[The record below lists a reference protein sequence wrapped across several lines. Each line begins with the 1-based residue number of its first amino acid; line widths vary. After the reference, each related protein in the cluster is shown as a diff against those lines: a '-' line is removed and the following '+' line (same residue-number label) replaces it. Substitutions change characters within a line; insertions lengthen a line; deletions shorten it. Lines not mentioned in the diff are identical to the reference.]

1 MTAAV
6 LLLCVAG
13 VLGSDVLSAQNL
25 PCVHSRE
32 VACLELTSYMN
43 TSGPVSVDVCTGMK
57 LVVSLEGISG
67 YPVCLWIRGEHP
79 PLQVN
84 DSIVLPRLS
93 ETDSG
98 EYTLTCEA
106 SNGTSS
112 SVTVSVHVMGRPSK
126 PQLMLQDVELHK
138 TSPSFTCKSEGSP
151 KPKIEWSGN
160 KVGTNE
166 NTKISS
172 SEYPAEGMMCCATNA
187 EGQECSQ
194 LYDYDLDREQM
205 DNEVSN
211 VTVSPGQSL
220 LLRGRIKT
228 TTRIFPEWEK
238 GGKLLNAGALGCSS
252 TVKKKSCIK
261 NDSHRGSKM
270 AYLFIESVSGED
282 GGMYTCR
289 SPTNKMKSV
298 YIHVQAEGFLSVQLN
313 ESKIVPALKA
323 SSSCLQ
329 AEVSYHPVL
338 QSCSWEAPDK
348 TITKCQRDKWV
359 TKHRSV
365 QLCGSLQPGDYKLHL
380 EAGGKKETKTISVCV
395 FGRPSKP
402 QLMLQDVELNK
413 TSPSFTCKSE
423 GSPKPKIEW
432 SGNKVGTNENT
443 KISSSGYSAEG
454 MMCCATNAEGQECSQ
469 LYDYD
474 LDREQMDNEVSNVTV
489 SPGQSLLLRG
499 RIKTTTCIFP
509 EWEKGGKL
517 LNAGTL
523 GCSST
528 VKKKSCIKNDSHSR
542 SKMAY
547 LFIESVSVEDGGMYT
562 CRSPTNKMKSVYI
575 HVQAEGFLSV
585 QLNER
590 KIVPALKASSS
601 CLQAEVSYH
610 PVLQSCFWEAPDKTI
625 TKCQRDKWVT
635 KHRSVQ
641 LCGSLQ
647 PVVYKLHLE
656 AGGKKE
662 TKTISVCVFDA
673 PKFSF
678 GPSEVNDINLEAVS
692 LVPANY
698 SWMVCPSNGS
708 RCEAD
713 CSWKKI
719 NDTIQTDSDVSCSK
733 TIKTS
738 LRRDQATDQCVR
750 FCLTNSVG
758 SWCSDSQYNSHSPQ
772 ASTGGRPPENNDM
785 LLLKVGSFLLLL
797 ALAVVSVVLL
807 YFVKK
812 KKPKYQPQLQMIQM
826 VGPSD
831 NDYIY
836 INFKDF
842 QYDQKWEFPRENLE
856 LGSELGSGAFGTVV
870 QATAYGIN
878 KPGVSQQ
885 VAVKMLK
892 EKHQTVEKEA
902 LMSEL
907 KMLTHIGQ
915 HGNIVNLLGACTEL
929 GPIYLIFQYC
939 CYGDLLNYLKNNS
952 ERYNKSV
959 TDAFNK
965 DRFSSLYNNLQPR
978 KSSSELQTAVD
989 TYVPMYHAATRGQ
1002 EDIALL
1008 ALSSGDM
1015 DVYEE
1020 MYLNND
1026 DETEELQALTFDD
1039 LLSFAYQ
1046 VAKGMDFLSSKNC
1059 IHRDL
1064 AARNVLVTKGR
1075 LIKIGDFGLARD
1087 IDNDSNYVVRGN
1099 VRLPVKWMAPE
1110 SIFHGMYTMKS
1121 DVWAYGI
1128 LLWEIF
1134 SLGVTPYPG
1143 MKVDHTFYSMIERG
1157 FKMEC
1162 PYYANESVYGMMC
1175 RCWALDPCDRP
1186 SFSKLVSFVCD
1197 QLTDR
1202 EEKLYHNI
1210 VDQKSSDY
1218 QNARAL
1224 LDISALA
1231 KQEENKTQSR
1241 NDYCQTK
1248 AAQESKAEMADSDN
1262 VAAEEKPLKP
1272 SDTE

>member
-1 MTAAV
+1 
-6 LLLCVAG
+6 
-13 VLGSDVLSAQNL
+13 
-25 PCVHSRE
+25 
-32 VACLELTSYMN
+32 
-43 TSGPVSVDVCTGMK
+43 
-57 LVVSLEGISG
+57 
-67 YPVCLWIRGEHP
+67 
-79 PLQVN
+79 
-84 DSIVLPRLS
+84 
-93 ETDSG
+93 
-98 EYTLTCEA
+98 
-106 SNGTSS
+106 
-112 SVTVSVHVMGRPSK
+112 
-126 PQLMLQDVELHK
+126 MLQDVDLRM
-138 TSPSFTCKSEGSP
+138 TSPSFTCISEGCP
-151 KPKIEWSGN
+151 KPTVEWSGN
-160 KVGTNE
+160 KVGTNA
-166 NTKISS
+166 NSKISS
-172 SEYPAEGMMCCATNA
+172 AE
-187 EGQECSQ
+187 
-194 LYDYDLDREQM
+194 
-205 DNEVSN
+205 
-211 VTVSPGQSL
+211 
-220 LLRGRIKT
+220 
-228 TTRIFPEWEK
+228 
-238 GGKLLNAGALGCSS
+238 
-252 TVKKKSCIK
+252 
-261 NDSHRGSKM
+261 
-270 AYLFIESVSGED
+270 
-282 GGMYTCR
+282 
-289 SPTNKMKSV
+289 
-298 YIHVQAEGFLSVQLN
+298 
-313 ESKIVPALKA
+313 
-323 SSSCLQ
+323 
-329 AEVSYHPVL
+329 
-338 QSCSWEAPDK
+338 
-348 TITKCQRDKWV
+348 
-359 TKHRSV
+359 
-365 QLCGSLQPGDYKLHL
+365 
-380 EAGGKKETKTISVCV
+380 
-395 FGRPSKP
+395 
-402 QLMLQDVELNK
+402 
-413 TSPSFTCKSE
+413 
-423 GSPKPKIEW
+423 
-432 SGNKVGTNENT
+432 
-443 KISSSGYSAEG
+443 YSAEG

-474 LDREQMDNEVSNVTV
+474 LDHEQMENEVSNVTV
-489 SPGQSLLLRG
+489 SPGQSLLLRS
-499 RIKTTTCIFP
+499 RIQTYNRP
-509 EWEKGGKL
+509 SPVWEKGGKQ
-517 LNAGTL
+517 LNAKTL
-523 GCSST
+523 ACSAT
-528 VKKKSCIKNDSHSR
+528 VKKKSCIKNDSHSN

-562 CRSPTNKMKSVYI
+562 CRSPEHKTKSVYI

-585 QLNER
+585 KLNES
-590 KIVPALKASSS
+590 KIVPALNASSS
-601 CLQAEVSYH
+601 CLQANVSYH
-610 PVLQSCFWEAPDKTI
+610 PVLQRCSWEAPDKTI
-625 TKCQRDKWVT
+625 TKCRRDKWVT

-641 LCGSLQ
+641 LCGSLK
-647 PVVYKLHLE
+647 PGDYKLHLE
-656 AGGKKE
+656 AGEQKE
-662 TKTISVCVFDA
+662 TKTISVCVVDA

-678 GPSEVNDINLEAVS
+678 GFSKMNDTVILEAVS

-698 SWMVCPSNGS
+698 SWMFCNGS
-708 RCEAD
+708 SCEAD
-713 CSWKKI
+713 SSWLKI
-719 NDTIQTDSDVSCSK
+719 PDTSQTDSDVSCNK
-733 TIKTS
+733 TTKTL
-738 LRRDQATDQCVR
+738 LRRDLATGQYLR

-758 SWCSDSQYNSHSPQ
+758 SWCTNTIDYPPSYK
-772 ASTGGRPPENNDM
+772 ASTGARRTENDNM
-785 LLLKVGSFLLLL
+785 LLLKAGSFLLLL

-812 KKPKYQPQLQMIQM
+812 KKPQYQPQLQMIQM

-842 QYDQKWEFPRENLE
+842 DYDQKWEFPRENLE
-856 LGSELGSGAFGTVV
+856 LGGELGSGAFGMVV

-907 KMLTHIGQ
+907 KMLTHIGH
-915 HGNIVNLLGACTEL
+915 HGNIVNLLGACTDL

-939 CYGDLLNYLKNNS
+939 CYGDLLNYLKSNS

-965 DRFSSLYNNLQPR
+965 DRFSNLYNNLQAR

-1026 DETEELQALTFDD
+1026 DQTEERQALTFDD
-1039 LLSFAYQ
+1039 LLSFAVQ

-1075 LIKIGDFGLARD
+1075 LVKIGDFGLARD
-1087 IDNDSNYVVRGN
+1087 IDNDCNYVVRGN

-1175 RCWALDPCDRP
+1175 KCWALEPCDRP

-1210 VDQKSSDY
+1210 LDQTSSDY
-1218 QNARAL
+1218 QNAAAV

-1231 KQEENKTQSR
+1231 RQEENKTQSR
-1241 NDYCQTK
+1241 NDYCQTQ
-1248 AAQESKAEMADSDN
+1248 AAQDSKAEMSDSDN
-1262 VAAEEKPLKP
+1262 VTAEEKPLKP

>member
-6 LLLCVAG
+6 LLLCVVG
-13 VLGSDVLSAQNL
+13 VLGSDVLSAQSL
-25 PCVHSRE
+25 PCVPSHE
-32 VACLELTSYMN
+32 VACPN
-43 TSGPVSVDVCTGMK
+43 TSGPVSKNVCA
-57 LVVSLEGISG
+57 E
-67 YPVCLWIRGEHP
+67 
-79 PLQVN
+79 
-84 DSIVLPRLS
+84 
-93 ETDSG
+93 
-98 EYTLTCEA
+98 
-106 SNGTSS
+106 
-112 SVTVSVHVMGRPSK
+112 RPTK
-126 PQLMLQDVELHK
+126 PQLMLQDVNLRM
-138 TSPSFTCKSEGSP
+138 TSPFFTCISEGCP
-151 KPKIEWSGN
+151 KPTVEWSGN
-160 KVGTNE
+160 KVGTNA
-166 NTKISS
+166 NSKISS
-172 SEYPAEGMMCCATNA
+172 AE
-187 EGQECSQ
+187 
-194 LYDYDLDREQM
+194 
-205 DNEVSN
+205 
-211 VTVSPGQSL
+211 
-220 LLRGRIKT
+220 
-228 TTRIFPEWEK
+228 
-238 GGKLLNAGALGCSS
+238 
-252 TVKKKSCIK
+252 
-261 NDSHRGSKM
+261 
-270 AYLFIESVSGED
+270 
-282 GGMYTCR
+282 
-289 SPTNKMKSV
+289 
-298 YIHVQAEGFLSVQLN
+298 
-313 ESKIVPALKA
+313 
-323 SSSCLQ
+323 
-329 AEVSYHPVL
+329 
-338 QSCSWEAPDK
+338 
-348 TITKCQRDKWV
+348 
-359 TKHRSV
+359 
-365 QLCGSLQPGDYKLHL
+365 
-380 EAGGKKETKTISVCV
+380 
-395 FGRPSKP
+395 
-402 QLMLQDVELNK
+402 
-413 TSPSFTCKSE
+413 
-423 GSPKPKIEW
+423 
-432 SGNKVGTNENT
+432 
-443 KISSSGYSAEG
+443 YSAEG

-474 LDREQMDNEVSNVTV
+474 LDHEQMENEVSNVTV
-489 SPGQSLLLRG
+489 SPGQSLLLRS
-499 RIKTTTCIFP
+499 RIQTYNLP
-509 EWEKGGKL
+509 SPVWEKGGKQ
-517 LNAGTL
+517 LNAKTL
-523 GCSST
+523 ACSAT
-528 VKKKSCIKNDSHSR
+528 VKKKSCIKNDSHSN

-562 CRSPTNKMKSVYI
+562 CRSPEHKTKSVYI

-585 QLNER
+585 KLNES
-590 KIVPALKASSS
+590 KIVPALNTSSS
-601 CLQAEVSYH
+601 CLQANVSYH
-610 PVLQSCFWEAPDKTI
+610 PVLQRCSWEAPDKTI
-625 TKCQRDKWVT
+625 TKCRRDKWVT

-641 LCGSLQ
+641 LCGSLK
-647 PVVYKLHLE
+647 PGDYKLHLE
-656 AGGKKE
+656 AGEQKE
-662 TKTISVCVFDA
+662 TKTISVCVVDA

-678 GPSEVNDINLEAVS
+678 GFSKMNDTVILEAVS

-698 SWMVCPSNGS
+698 SWMFCHGS
-708 RCEAD
+708 CEAD
-713 CSWKKI
+713 SSWLKI
-719 NDTIQTDSDVSCSK
+719 PDTSQTDSDVSCNK
-733 TIKTS
+733 TTKTS
-738 LRRDQATDQCVR
+738 LRRDLATGQYLR

-758 SWCSDSQYNSHSPQ
+758 SWCTNTIDYPPSYK
-772 ASTGGRPPENNDM
+772 ASTGDRRTENDNM

-812 KKPKYQPQLQMIQM
+812 KKPQYQPQLQMIQM

-842 QYDQKWEFPRENLE
+842 DYDQKWEFPRENLE
-856 LGSELGSGAFGTVV
+856 LGGELGSGAFGMVV

-907 KMLTHIGQ
+907 KMLTHIGH
-915 HGNIVNLLGACTEL
+915 HGNIVNLLGACTDL

-939 CYGDLLNYLKNNS
+939 CYGDLLNYLKSNS

-965 DRFSSLYNNLQPR
+965 DRFSNLYNNLQAR

-1026 DETEELQALTFDD
+1026 DQTEERQALTFDD
-1039 LLSFAYQ
+1039 LLSFAVQ

-1075 LIKIGDFGLARD
+1075 LVKIGDFGLARD
-1087 IDNDSNYVVRGN
+1087 IDNDCNYVVRGN

-1175 RCWALDPCDRP
+1175 KCWALEPCDRP

-1210 VDQKSSDY
+1210 LDQTSSDY
-1218 QNARAL
+1218 QNAAAV

-1231 KQEENKTQSR
+1231 RQEENKTQSR
-1241 NDYCQTK
+1241 NDYCQTQ
-1248 AAQESKAEMADSDN
+1248 AAQDSKAEMSDSDN

-1272 SDTE
+1272 SDSE